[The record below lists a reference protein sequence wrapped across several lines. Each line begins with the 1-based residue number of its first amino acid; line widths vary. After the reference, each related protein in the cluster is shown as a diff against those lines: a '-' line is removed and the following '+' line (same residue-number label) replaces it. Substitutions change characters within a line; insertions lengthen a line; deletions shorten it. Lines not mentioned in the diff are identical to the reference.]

1 MNTPEIE
8 SSVSENA
15 MRLLGLSEPP
25 KHPAELLGLGPDVE
39 SWDEASITRALLDH
53 LNRIDE
59 HPQARTPEADELRV
73 ALHVAAA
80 LLRDPAVRSNLTAPE
95 PSPGQDASSQNAD
108 PLTAPGASE
117 VGRSAAPPGVVAPR
131 TITVDDEFK
140 VAAEHV
146 LASCGGWN
154 AESKRRLGYLA
165 RSASIDAG
173 GLQQT
178 LVAITR
184 QHEQPIRGQAT
195 PPGSGAARATGGE
208 AEPISPLS
216 RGGAFA
222 NRPLDHRI
230 SSSRARTWLTIAT
243 AIMFVSSLVIGM
255 GLLTLVAQEL
265 FKPEREIQTRV
276 IAGSPSGNTNAS
288 GQTLPPGTPA
298 DPADATEQPSPI
310 ASPPI
315 VTDGQGLV
323 RYFQSLAADSFFHA
337 AEESLAG
344 FISVYDQFANN
355 WIGFDPDTVAAA
367 PIAIRDAVLAAMDI
381 EDTIA
386 IRAIEPLS
394 RDLTPL
400 NPDERSFDPRALTRA
415 VFAYGTLSLFEGAA
429 IPPRSER
436 TIRAHLNT
444 IASSVAGGSGG
455 QTGDQTRF
463 ERRVR
468 IALQVIASKLVPHSS
483 EEDLPSL
490 VAAWEAWGAM
500 VQRFDPRDRTNLM
513 LDAIERIARDGEK
526 PSINQATT
534 EVIKSLVDELDWEA
548 DPDQIAGKRLL
559 EWFDNPDGISDE
571 VLSVITGELVDLS
584 LLPGLDASMKLST
597 AGSEQDRRSLR
608 DQYALRLS
616 LPLIGEGAEFARE
629 WAGYAEELLGEGLPS
644 DHHGA
649 LDRAVRAARLNEA
662 AALWIA
668 SDEETARSVSKQA
681 LIGLEELTANASGPV
696 SFARGSTPRADG
708 EWAEKYL
715 LARRNADE
723 RNRLLYELE
732 NTGGP
737 AGEADADVLAEAAS
751 YSTPMEIR
759 RHAQSIVIAYAD
771 REWMLIG
778 LLEVLPRAAEQEN
791 VSDMLSAVTGRSLP
805 PVDDRNWRVEARKA
819 LVARLLEIMVDPDQR
834 YIEVAGTTLER
845 SLRVRADL
853 LPPAANSPE
862 PAGLDAI
869 EQSMLTSDSQPAG
882 PAEIAWE
889 YADRLARIASM
900 YPQRTTLFATLPEI
914 ESRRVWRVRLVN
926 TDTGLFA
933 AQTTSVLEFSAYIYG
948 SERPEYAHRVNEIVA
963 EAAAARRNAGS
974 VYEQIATN
982 ELAILRI
989 NLLRLK
995 GGA

>member
-1 MNTPEIE
+1 LD
-8 SSVSENA
+8 
-15 MRLLGLSEPP
+15 RLS
-25 KHPAELLGLGPDVE
+25 
-39 SWDEASITRALLDH
+39 
-53 LNRIDE
+53 RIDD

-80 LLRDPAVRSNLTAPE
+80 QLRDPAVRSNLTAPE
-95 PSPGQDASSQNAD
+95 PTPAQPAPSQSAD
-108 PLTAPGASE
+108 PLVAPGASE
-117 VGRSAAPPGVVAPR
+117 VGRAAAPPGVVAPQA
-131 TITVDDEFK
+131 ITVDEEFK

-165 RSASIDAG
+165 QSASVDAG
-173 GLQQT
+173 GLQQA

-184 QHEQPIRGQAT
+184 QHEQPIRGKITTLGTGIT
-195 PPGSGAARATGGE
+195 PAGGE
-208 AEPISPLS
+208 VAEPISPLS
-216 RGGAFA
+216 RAGAISK
-222 NRPLDHRI
+222 RPLDHRI
-230 SSSRARTWLTIAT
+230 GSSRARAWLTITT

-265 FKPEREIQTRV
+265 LKPERQIQTRV
-276 IAGSPSGNTNAS
+276 ISGTTGNTNTS
-288 GQTLPPGTPA
+288 KPPSTPGTSANPT
-298 DPADATEQPSPI
+298 DATEEPSAVPT
-310 ASPPI
+310 PPI
-315 VTDGQGLV
+315 VADGQVLV
-323 RYFQSLAADSFFHA
+323 RYFQSLSADSFA
-337 AEESLAG
+337 DATDESLAG
-344 FISVYDQFANN
+344 FISVYDQFASN

-367 PIAIRDAVLAAMDI
+367 PIAIRDAVLATMDV
-381 EDTIA
+381 EDSIA
-386 IRAIEPLS
+386 IRAIEPMS

-400 NPDERSFDPRALTRA
+400 NPDERSLDPRALTRA
-415 VFAYGTLSLFEGAA
+415 VFAYGTLSLFQGAA
-429 IPPRSER
+429 IPPHTER
-436 TIRAHLNT
+436 TIRTQLNT

-455 QTGDQTRF
+455 GTGF
-463 ERRVR
+463 EARARV
-468 IALQVIASKLVPHSS
+468 ALEVIASKLVPRAS
-483 EEDLPSL
+483 ESDVPSL
-490 VAAWEAWGAM
+490 VTAWRSWIVMA
-500 VQRFDPRDRTNLM
+500 QRFDPLVEADL
-513 LDAIERIARDGEK
+513 LLGAIERIAQDAEK
-526 PSINQATT
+526 PSINQATV
-534 EVIKSLVDELDWEA
+534 EVIKSLVHELEWHA
-548 DPDQIAGKRLL
+548 DPDQIAGRRLL
-559 EWFDNPDGISDE
+559 EWFDSPGDINDE
-571 VLSVITGELVDLS
+571 MLSVITGELVDRG

-597 AGSEQDRRSLR
+597 GGSEQDRRSLR

-644 DHHGA
+644 DHRGA

-662 AALWIA
+662 ASLWIA
-668 SDEETARSVSKQA
+668 SDEATARDVTKQA
-681 LIGLEELTANASGPV
+681 LIGLEALTASAAGPV
-696 SFARGSTPRADG
+696 SFARGSTRRADG

-715 LARRNADE
+715 LARRNTDE

-759 RHAQSIVIAYAD
+759 RHAQSIVIAYSD

-805 PVDDRNWRVEARKA
+805 PVDDQNWRIEARKA

-834 YIEVAGTTLER
+834 YLEVAGTTLER

-853 LPPAANSPE
+853 LAPAADTPE

-869 EQSMLTSDSQPAG
+869 EQSMQISDSQPVG

-889 YADRLARIASM
+889 YADRLARLASM

-914 ESRRVWRVRLVN
+914 ESRRVWRVRLVK

-933 AQTTSVLEFSAYIYG
+933 AQTTSVLEFTAYIYG
-948 SERPEYAHRVNEIVA
+948 SERPANAHLVNEIVA
-963 EAAAARRNAGS
+963 EAAAARRSAGS